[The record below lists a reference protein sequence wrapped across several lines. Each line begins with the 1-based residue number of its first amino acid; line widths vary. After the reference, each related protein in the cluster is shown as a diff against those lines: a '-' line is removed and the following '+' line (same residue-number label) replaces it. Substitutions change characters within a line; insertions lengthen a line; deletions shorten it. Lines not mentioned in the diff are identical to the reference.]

1 MDGCA
6 KYRNQQLDQCG
17 QYSAHPWPTHTVCK
31 VQKNTFSTCFLPIPA
46 FGSSGLLGF
55 CHCNPLFPVLYTP
68 PCIHLGSPMSPVFLM
83 LLNGSFTSFLRLSRI
98 TAQGAPR
105 ESLVLR
111 STSHCLSC
119 ATVCKVQKI
128 PFQPV
133 FPTAFRLQSPV
144 FAGIYK
150 S

>member
-1 MDGCA
+1 MQSTGISNWISAVSTVLIPGQLIRCA
-6 KYRNQQLDQCG
+6 KYR
-17 QYSAHPWPTHTVCK
+17 K
-31 VQKNTFSTCFLPIPA
+31 IP
-46 FGSSGLLGF
+46 FQPVFCRFRPLGSSGLLGF

-83 LLNGSFTSFLRLSRI
+83 LLDGSFTSFLRLSRI